1 MKVISDDNLKDLY
14 GGSSNSISGTII
26 NAFTNIIKL
35 LADAGRGLGS
45 SLRRIGE
52 GNLCPLE

>member
-1 MKVISDDNLKDLY
+1 MKIINEDSLKDLC

-26 NAFTNIIKL
+26 NAFTSIIRL
-35 LADAGRGLGS
+35 LGDAGRGLGS

-52 GNLCPLE
+52 GNLCPLD